1 MRRADRLFQII
12 EVLRRSST
20 VTAAELAVD
29 LEVSERTIYRDVAD
43 LTASGV
49 PIEGEAGVG
58 YALKS
63 FDLPPVM
70 FDRDEIE
77 ALALGMRMVRS
88 FGDSELEKAA
98 ARVLGKI
105 EAVLPDDRR
114 AYVEGTPLFA
124 HNMRVEQSNSFDL
137 ATLRHA
143 IRDRRYADLD
153 YVDRTGATTQR
164 RVRPL
169 GMAFFGVNWLLMAWC
184 ELREDFRAFR
194 PDRMQGLDVLDKTF
208 GHEPAKELSTY
219 LAKLQAEYG
228 TCSNEPGAS
237 SPKP

>member
-43 LTASGV
+43 LSASGV

-98 ARVLGKI
+98 VRVLGKI

-114 AYVEGTPLFA
+114 SHVEGTPLYA
-124 HNMRVEQSNSFDL
+124 HSMRPNSATKFDL
-137 ATLRHA
+137 ASLRHA
-143 IRDRRYADLD
+143 IRDRRYVDIDYLD
-153 YVDRTGATTQR
+153 AAGASTQR
-164 RVRPL
+164 RIRPL

-184 ELREDFRAFR
+184 ELREDFRSFR
-194 PDRMQGLDVLDKTF
+194 PDRIDELRVQDDSF
-208 GHEPAKELSTY
+208 EEEPAKELPTY
-219 LAKLQAEYG
+219 MEQLKAQLG
-228 TCSNEPGAS
+228 TCSSEPAGS
-237 SPKP
+237 

>member
-124 HNMRVEQSNSFDL
+124 HSFRSDDSAYKFDL

-143 IRDRRYADLD
+143 IRDRRYAELD
-153 YVDRTGATTQR
+153 YSDAAGASTQR

-194 PDRMQGLDVLDKTF
+194 PDRMQGLRVLDETF
-208 GHEPAKELSTY
+208 EVDPPKEIATY
-219 LAKLQAEYG
+219 VAKLQAEFG
-228 TCSNEPGAS
+228 TCSTEPGS
-237 SPKP
+237 C